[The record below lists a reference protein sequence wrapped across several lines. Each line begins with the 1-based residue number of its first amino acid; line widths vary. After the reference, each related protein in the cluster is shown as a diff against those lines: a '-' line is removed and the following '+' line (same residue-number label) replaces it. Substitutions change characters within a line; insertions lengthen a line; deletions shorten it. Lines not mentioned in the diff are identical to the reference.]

1 MNIGRIPPEGGGGG
15 DIPLG
20 AEKRRWHHD
29 RASLM
34 FSGYGVPPVRRSPRC
49 AWGWSV
55 AWDAGLPQ
63 DALVATQRRN
73 GRAFS
78 SLTARGGGLPVGVT
92 ATLARKRKARDIDLL
107 SFEQKVQELEEDWVR
122 FIQIQLTTET
132 MDFAKDLARDI
143 ALRGADAVHLASA

>member
-1 MNIGRIPPEGGGGG
+1 
-15 DIPLG
+15 
-20 AEKRRWHHD
+20 
-29 RASLM
+29 M

-78 SLTARGGGLPVGVT
+78 SLTARGGGLPVGVRQICRDRAHT
-92 ATLARKRKARDIDLL
+92 RLYQGRQKGKEPCIRASGKPTTNRKTSRRPGKV
-107 SFEQKVQELEEDWVR
+107 SPQKFV
-122 FIQIQLTTET
+122 
-132 MDFAKDLARDI
+132 AKNPCHDGLP
-143 ALRGADAVHLASA
+143 

>member
-1 MNIGRIPPEGGGGG
+1 
-15 DIPLG
+15 
-20 AEKRRWHHD
+20 
-29 RASLM
+29 M

-78 SLTARGGGLPVGVT
+78 SLTARGGGLPVGVKRT
-92 ATLARKRKARDIDLL
+92 PGTCLFMAFPEGLPGHLQVIQATVQPIWHMDRPPPNIPKTIARAALHAPGRMRDARGHGRV
-107 SFEQKVQELEEDWVR
+107 E
-122 FIQIQLTTET
+122 
-132 MDFAKDLARDI
+132 
-143 ALRGADAVHLASA
+143 

>member
-78 SLTARGGGLPVGVT
+78 SLTARGGGLPVGVM
-92 ATLARKRKARDIDLL
+92 TLALSSARSSRELTELAD
-107 SFEQKVQELEEDWVR
+107 KVL
-122 FIQIQLTTET
+122 
-132 MDFAKDLARDI
+132 
-143 ALRGADAVHLASA
+143 

>member
-1 MNIGRIPPEGGGGG
+1 
-15 DIPLG
+15 
-20 AEKRRWHHD
+20 
-29 RASLM
+29 M

-78 SLTARGGGLPVGVT
+78 SLTARGGGLPVGVIP
-92 ATLARKRKARDIDLL
+92 KLL
-107 SFEQKVQELEEDWVR
+107 
-122 FIQIQLTTET
+122 
-132 MDFAKDLARDI
+132 DFAEKIREDVRRIAPG
-143 ALRGADAVHLASA
+143 ALRGKETKGSQRGFARRWGPEKQEHLWSSVERCPWVSD

>member
-78 SLTARGGGLPVGVT
+78 SLTARGGGLPVGVKIGQLSIT
-92 ATLARKRKARDIDLL
+92 DCAAILARSWCLRDACG
-107 SFEQKVQELEEDWVR
+107 
-122 FIQIQLTTET
+122 THG
-132 MDFAKDLARDI
+132 MAKD
-143 ALRGADAVHLASA
+143 ALGSNEHCLG